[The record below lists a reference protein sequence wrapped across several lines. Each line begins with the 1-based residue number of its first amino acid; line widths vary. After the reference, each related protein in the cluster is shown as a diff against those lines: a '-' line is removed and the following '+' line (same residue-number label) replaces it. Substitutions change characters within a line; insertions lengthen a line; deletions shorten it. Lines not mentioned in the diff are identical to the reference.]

1 MLRIL
6 KTHYT
11 HCYLAVEATQTPPAN
26 YKVVWDSEINQ
37 LECMN
42 DNQLISSD
50 SVNFQWKLDGVEVE
64 NEDNSDNMILEES
77 DLQNLQKVECFAS
90 NSFGTSYAF
99 LQFENGSL
107 IER

>member
-1 MLRIL
+1 MLTL
-6 KTHYT
+6 S
-11 HCYLAVEATQTPPAN
+11 AVEATQTPPAN

-64 NEDNSDNMILEES
+64 NEDNSNNKILEES
-77 DLQNLQKVECFAS
+77 NLQKYFYFKYFSPDTGLKA
-90 NSFGTSYAF
+90 
-99 LQFENGSL
+99 
-107 IER
+107 I